1 MLYKQIPSTM
11 KKDYLIKKWLV
22 NKLTD
27 VELKEFEDLDDFN
40 LNTKIVDKAKHFDV
54 PADSAV
60 KSYTDF
66 KENLGNRKKTVIK
79 LKPYQILSRIAAL
92 FLIGMSIYYVFFY
105 DNFTTVKTLAS
116 QKTTF
121 ELPDASFV
129 ILNASSKAKYDKKN
143 WNTKREIIL
152 EGEAFFKVQKGSK
165 FDVVTNKGT
174 ITVLGTQFNVN
185 NRDNYFEVKCFEG
198 VVSVSS
204 NGKTQKLTKGYIYRI
219 FNNNTVLDSIT
230 NIRPRWVDNVSSFKA
245 VPLYFVL
252 DEFERQYDVQIIAT
266 TINTERVFTG
276 SFANDSLEQ
285 ALKSITVPFNLTYKK
300 SNSNKISLYKSE

>member
-1 MLYKQIPSTM
+1 ME
-11 KKDYLIKKWLV
+11 KDYLLKKWLT

-27 VELKEFEDLDDFN
+27 VELKEFKNLDDFD
-40 LNTKIVDKAKHFDV
+40 LNTKIIDKAKHFDV
-54 PADSAV
+54 PTDSAV

-66 KENLGNRKKTVIK
+66 KNNFDNRKKTVIK

-92 FLIGMSIYYVFFY
+92 FIVGMSIYYVFIF
-105 DNFTTVKTLAS
+105 NNITAVKTLAS

-121 ELPDASFV
+121 ELPDASSV
-129 ILNASSKAKYDKKN
+129 ILNANSKAKYDKKN
-143 WNTKREIIL
+143 WNTNREITL

-165 FDVVTNKGT
+165 FDVVTNKG
-174 ITVLGTQFNVN
+174 IVTVLGTQFNVN
-185 NRDNYFEVKCFEG
+185 NRGDYFEVKCFEG

-204 NGKTQKLTKGYIYRI
+204 NGNTQKLTKGHTYRI
-219 FNNNTVLDSIT
+219 FNNIVVLDSLT
-230 NIRPRWVDNVSSFKA
+230 NNRPRWVDNVSSFKA

-252 DEFERQYDVQIIAT
+252 DEFERQYDVEVT
-266 TINTERVFTG
+266 TTEINTERIFTG